1 MAGPDLF
8 DEKVR
13 RRRSAATKERR
24 ISETREVDFLAE
36 GGASE
41 WDGSLQELVMAY
53 PFPFRFCSPSE
64 VPRSLVAHLG
74 GVVG

>member
-1 MAGPDLF
+1 MG
-8 DEKVR
+8 
-13 RRRSAATKERR
+13 RSAATKERR
-24 ISETREVDFLAE
+24 ISETPEVDFLAE

-41 WDGSLQELVMAY
+41 WDGSLRELVMAY

-64 VPRSLVAHLG
+64 VPEVPRSLVAHLG